1 MQHKLKREGSTVFT
15 RSAHETMVGFHS
27 EMENCIAYGSGLDCF
42 VRQPERERQTLILWN
57 KSLCNLTKCGLHH
70 FWKNTLKKE
79 NLEVRV
85 VVNLQPFTY
94 IHNDSVCPRYRL
106 GFKSHD
112 GQPSIPLNFSTV
124 FMFSVGNTLRIL
136 SDNQTNRTKTYG
148 YELQLVRVV
157 VLHFGG
163 LSSSKSWNRLRL

>member
-1 MQHKLKREGSTVFT
+1 MYSLWFWFRLLCPPV
-15 RSAHETMVGFHS
+15 
-27 EMENCIAYGSGLDCF
+27 
-42 VRQPERERQTLILWN
+42 RERDLNFMEQISMQPYKMWPTSFL
-57 KSLCNLTKCGLHH
+57 KKK
-70 FWKNTLKKE
+70 KNTEEKE
-79 NLEVRV
+79 NFEVRV

-148 YELQLVRVV
+148 YELQLVRVF

-163 LSSSKSWNRLRL
+163 LSSSKSCNRLRL